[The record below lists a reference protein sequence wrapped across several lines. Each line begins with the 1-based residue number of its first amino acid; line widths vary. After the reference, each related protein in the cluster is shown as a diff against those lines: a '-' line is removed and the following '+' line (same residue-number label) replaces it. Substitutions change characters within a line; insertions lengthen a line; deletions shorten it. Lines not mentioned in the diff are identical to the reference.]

1 MEKSNIWPMDNYYG
15 KKPDPEKDPFNRRT
29 VKQLNDISFSED
41 SEDDFEDVKALK
53 RQRRTVLTEEN
64 LRKYL
69 SAETIKLNIE
79 HHNWLKDSF
88 LNKIGKMAPNLTQLS
103 LRRLAITEESFS
115 ILCNHLLHIENMD
128 ITDCFLI

>member
-41 SEDDFEDVKALK
+41 SEDDFEDVIALK
-53 RQRRTVLTEEN
+53 RQRRTILTEEN

-69 SAETIKLNIE
+69 SEETIKLNIE

-103 LRRLAITEESFS
+103 LKRLAITEDSFS
-115 ILCNHLLHIENMD
+115 LLCNHLLHI
-128 ITDCFLI
+128 